1 MKKFIFG
8 LIVLVVMA
16 SLVLSL
22 PGEKDMDYAEPQ
34 IKNSFK
40 MVSDIHSL
48 RSVAEMIWELGTGNS
63 VDIDDRN
70 AMNRWQEQCEQAM
83 IQCYDSIH
91 PDDSIS
97 DYQKVKSVL
106 DDLGSIIPEG
116 ITTIEMM
123 NHSMMV
129 YCVLMYKVVAYS
141 KIVLQRDSTFKDEMK
156 AWDELYV
163 LLSNFCIGVIYSEWF
178 GDSCCGPMIEAV
190 RNNVLEVRV
199 KDLHRIIQLEGGSD
213 PATDQMVTLKRNE
226 LNQAMER
233 ALKTVDK
240 ADVYKSTKKSKAAI
254 PAALEKWYL
263 TRAKYKGCTAVT
275 IDEMKDAVNYSCLDS
290 PKTIS
295 PE

>member
-22 PGEKDMDYAEPQ
+22 LGEKDMDYVEPQ

-70 AMNRWQEQCEQAM
+70 ALNRWQEQCEQAM

-91 PDDSIS
+91 HNDSIS
-97 DYQKVKSVL
+97 DYQKVNSVL

-129 YCVLMYKVVAYS
+129 YCVLVYKVVAYS
-141 KIVLQRDSTFKDEMK
+141 KKVLQRDSTFKDEMK

-163 LLSNFCIGVIYSEWF
+163 FLRLLKNGILQEPNTK
-178 GDSCCGPMIEAV
+178 D
-190 RNNVLEVRV
+190 VLP
-199 KDLHRIIQLEGGSD
+199 L
-213 PATDQMVTLKRNE
+213 P
-226 LNQAMER
+226 
-233 ALKTVDK
+233 
-240 ADVYKSTKKSKAAI
+240 ST
-254 PAALEKWYL
+254 
-263 TRAKYKGCTAVT
+263 T
-275 IDEMKDAVNYSCLDS
+275 
-290 PKTIS
+290 
-295 PE
+295 

>member
-8 LIVLVVMA
+8 LIVLVVIA

-22 PGEKDMDYAEPQ
+22 PGEKDMDYVEPQ

-48 RSVAEMIWELGTGNS
+48 RSVAEMICELGMGNS

-70 AMNRWQEQCEQAM
+70 ALNRWQEQCEQAM

-91 PDDSIS
+91 PNDSIS

-106 DDLGSIIPEG
+106 DDLGNIIPEG

-141 KIVLQRDSTFKDEMK
+141 KKVLQRDSTFKNEMK

-163 LLSNFCIGVIYSEWF
+163 LLSSILQEPNTK
-178 GDSCCGPMIEAV
+178 D
-190 RNNVLEVRV
+190 VLP
-199 KDLHRIIQLEGGSD
+199 L
-213 PATDQMVTLKRNE
+213 P
-226 LNQAMER
+226 
-233 ALKTVDK
+233 
-240 ADVYKSTKKSKAAI
+240 STI
-254 PAALEKWYL
+254 
-263 TRAKYKGCTAVT
+263 
-275 IDEMKDAVNYSCLDS
+275 
-290 PKTIS
+290 
-295 PE
+295 